1 MKAMK
6 VQDVMVHD
14 VITIEPSASLV
25 DAAKRM
31 REANVGVLPVVQNDR
46 TVQGIITDRDVV
58 VRAIARNADLSS
70 IPVGD
75 CATADAI
82 CAHPDWDVNRAMEV
96 MAGAQVGRLPVVDD
110 DNRLVGIVTLSS
122 LALRAREDREALQAA
137 KKVSHRSVK
146 GPTEPSRRSVRKAS

>member
-1 MKAMK
+1 MK

-31 REANVGVLPVVQNDR
+31 REANVGVLPVVQDDR
-46 TVQGIITDRDVV
+46 TVQAIITDRDVV

-70 IPVGD
+70 IAVGD

-122 LALRAREDREALQAA
+122 LALRAREDREALKAA

-146 GPTEPSRRSVRKAS
+146 GPTEPSRRSVKKAS